1 MTADPSA
8 RPARLFDLEGR
19 VALVTGGTRGLGR
32 SMAQGLAEAGA
43 SVAITSRKTE
53 ACVEAAQAIADAT
66 GRETFAAPAHM
77 GDWDALEPMLDRVM
91 ERFGRLDVL
100 VNNAGINPTQMSIA
114 EMTEEY
120 WDKLQAVNVKG
131 PLRLAGLAAPR
142 MKETGGGSII
152 NVITVGA
159 YIGGAGMAAYTSGKA
174 ALRNLTKVM
183 AQEWA
188 PWKVRVNAIAPGSF
202 MTDMMKGAEQ
212 IPGFLEGAASLS
224 FQNRIAD
231 PDEIIGTALYLASD
245 ASSFTTGTVIAATGG
260 VS

>member
-1 MTADPSA
+1 MTGTEMFACN
-8 RPARLFDLEGR
+8 GK

-32 SMAQGLAEAGA
+32 AMAEGLARAGA
-43 SVAITSRKTE
+43 SVAINGRKSE
-53 ACVEAAQAIADAT
+53 ACEQAAREINDAT
-66 GRETFAAPAHM
+66 GQPTFAAASHM
-77 GDWDALEPMLDRVM
+77 GDWNALEPMVDSVID
-91 ERFGRLDVL
+91 RFGRLDIL
-100 VNNAGINPTQMSIA
+100 INNAGINPTSMPVA

-120 WDKLQAVNVKG
+120 FDKLFSVNVKG
-131 PLRLAGLAAPR
+131 PLRLAALAAPK
-142 MKETGGGSII
+142 MKENGGGSIV

-159 YIGGAGMAAYTSGKA
+159 YIGGPGMAAYTAGKA

-202 MTDMMKGAEQ
+202 MTDMMRGAAD
-212 IPGFLEGAASLS
+212 IPGFMEGAASLS

-231 PDEIIGTALYLASD
+231 PEEIIGTVLYLASD
-245 ASSFTTGTVIAATGG
+245 ASSFTTGTVVAATGG

>member
-1 MTADPSA
+1 MSSDPSA

-32 SMAQGLAEAGA
+32 SMAMGLAEAGA
-43 SVAITSRKTE
+43 AVAVTSRKPE
-53 ACVEAAQAIADAT
+53 ACVEAAQSIAEAT
-66 GRETFAAPAHM
+66 GRETLAAPAHV
-77 GDWDALEPMLDRVM
+77 GDWDGLELLVELVL
-91 ERFGRLDVL
+91 ERFGRIDVL
-100 VNNAGINPTQMSIA
+100 VNNAGINPTQMPIA
-114 EMTEEY
+114 EMTEAY

-131 PLRLAGLAAPR
+131 PLRLAGLVAPH

-159 YIGGAGMAAYTSGKA
+159 YIGGPGMAAYTSGKA

-224 FQNRIAD
+224 FQNRIAE

-245 ASSFTTGTVIAATGG
+245 ASSFTTGTVVTAAGG
-260 VS
+260 VA